1 MTNTSNMTPRQLRRA
16 AERAQRKAD
25 RKSGGVPNNTA
36 AAAPPLQGVT
46 ENLNHKAPPPQPTTP
61 PISEARQAASRENGS
76 HSQGPKT
83 TETRATSAQNHT
95 THGLARHING
105 TFKLLTSEDPAGFE
119 AFKHSLTKEH
129 SPTTETE
136 CLLVNTMAE
145 SHWLAD
151 RAQRLQNTCLH
162 PDTGEI
168 ANDKKF
174 SLYLRYETTHRR
186 AFYKALTELKKL
198 HVESRKADLGFE
210 AEAEKKHEKF
220 RKTLKEEAEDEGFA
234 WDNFRKETQARFQVA
249 MNLTQ
254 YLQAK
259 SQFTNYDAELEAAL
273 AELGLSMQQK
283 EPMTQAA

>member
-1 MTNTSNMTPRQLRRA
+1 MTTMTPRQLRRA

-25 RKSGGVPNNTA
+25 RKAGVLNNGSQSSPDSA
-36 AAAPPLQGVT
+36 PAPPPLQGLT
-46 ENLNHKAPPPQPTTP
+46 ENLNHQAPATP
-61 PISEARQAASRENGS
+61 FISEARQAASRENGS

-83 TETRATSAQNHT
+83 VETRATSAQNHT

-119 AFKHSLTKEH
+119 AFKNNLTKEH
-129 SPTTETE
+129 SPSTETE

-162 PDTGEI
+162 HDTGEI

-174 SLYLRYETTHRR
+174 ALYLRYETTHRR
-186 AFYKALTELKKL
+186 AFYKAITELQKL
-198 HVESRKADLGFE
+198 RSETRKAGLGFE
-210 AEAEKKHEKF
+210 AEENKKYEKL
-220 RKTLKEEAEDEGFA
+220 RKTLKEEAENEGFA
-234 WDNFRKETQARFQVA
+234 WDNFRKEAAARFQVA

-259 SQFTNYDAELEAAL
+259 SQFTNYDADLEAAL
-273 AELGLSMQQK
+273 AELGLPMKQK
-283 EPMTQAA
+283 EPMVQAA

>member
-16 AERAQRKAD
+16 AERTQRKAD
-25 RKSGGVPNNTA
+25 RQAGLPNNAT

-46 ENLNHKAPPPQPTTP
+46 ENLNRQAQAAPPPP

-83 TETRATSAQNHT
+83 TETRATSAQIHT

-136 CLLVNTMAE
+136 CLLLNTIAE

-234 WDNFRKETQARFQVA
+234 WDNFRKEAAARFQVA

-259 SQFTNYDAELEAAL
+259 SQFTNYDADLEAAL
-273 AELGLSMQQK
+273 TELGLPMQQK
-283 EPMTQAA
+283 EPMAQAA

>member
-1 MTNTSNMTPRQLRRA
+1 MSTNTMTPRQLRRA

-25 RKSGGVPNNTA
+25 RKAGSTP
-36 AAAPPLQGVT
+36 AAAPPLQCVT
-46 ENLNHKAPPPQPTTP
+46 ENLNHQAPATP
-61 PISEARQAASRENGS
+61 FISEARQAASRENGS

-83 TETRATSAQNHT
+83 AETRATSAQNHT

-119 AFKHSLTKEH
+119 AFKHSLSKEH
-129 SPTTETE
+129 SPSTETE

-162 PDTGEI
+162 PETGEI

-174 SLYLRYETTHRR
+174 ALYLRYETAHRR
-186 AFYKALTELKKL
+186 AFYKAITELQKL
-198 HVESRKADLGFE
+198 RAETRKAGLGFE
-210 AEAEKKHEKF
+210 AEEDKKYEKL
-220 RKTLKEEAEDEGFA
+220 RKTLKEEAENEGFA
-234 WDNFRKETQARFQVA
+234 WDNFRKEAQARFQVA

-259 SQFTNYDAELEAAL
+259 SQFTNYDADLEAAL
-273 AELGLSMQQK
+273 AELGLPMKQK
-283 EPMTQAA
+283 EPMAQAA